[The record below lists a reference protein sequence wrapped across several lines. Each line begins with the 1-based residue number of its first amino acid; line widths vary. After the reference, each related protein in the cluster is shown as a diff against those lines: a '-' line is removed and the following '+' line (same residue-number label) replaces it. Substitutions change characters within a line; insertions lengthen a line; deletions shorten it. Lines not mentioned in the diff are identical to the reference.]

1 VRTLSAVAELAD
13 VAFVTPDPRGRDRVL
28 AAGSPEADAVLRAAD
43 VVVCATTSREP
54 LFDSAMLTDDVLVV
68 AIGSHE
74 PDARELDAALL
85 GRSQVVVED
94 VDTALRE
101 CGDVVL
107 AIAED
112 ALTADAL
119 VPMRDIVTGA
129 VEVADDR
136 PVVFKGAG
144 MAWQDLA
151 VAARAYQRSGGRTDE
166 SAPAVA
172 RGRSDQ

>member
-1 VRTLSAVAELAD
+1 
-13 VAFVTPDPRGRDRVL
+13 VL
-28 AAGSPEADAVLRAAD
+28 ATGSPEADAVLRAAD
-43 VVVCATTSREP
+43 VVVCATTAREP
-54 LFDSAMLTDDVLVV
+54 LFDSSLLTDDVLVV

-74 PDARELDAALL
+74 RDARELEAALL

-101 CGDVVL
+101 CGDIVL

-112 ALTADAL
+112 AVTEDAL

-129 VEVADDR
+129 VEPANDR
-136 PVVFKGAG
+136 PVVFKGSG

-151 VAARAYQRSGGRTDE
+151 VAACAYRRLAGG
-166 SAPAVA
+166 V
-172 RGRSDQ
+172 